1 MGSEMCIRDRHD
13 YRLLDLISMPL
24 LITLMY
30 VWFYF
35 GPTIGGA
42 DVKAIMTISLV
53 APFTLSFSD
62 DYIMAF
68 DSRGFPYPF
77 VIFMNSLLL
86 YLCIPFFLL
95 IYNIFKGNFEKPY
108 FQMFFGTK
116 MDLQQARES
125 FVWPMQQVIGTKV
138 VFVAFVQQK
147 SNDEKKWNE
156 LEKIGINEPWVS
168 LKIPYIIPLALSFF
182 VSALFGDLFSY
193 FLVSPINSLFS

>member
-1 MGSEMCIRDRHD
+1 
-13 YRLLDLISMPL
+13 MPL

-86 YLCIPFFLL
+86 YLCIPFFLVV
-95 IYNIFKGNFEKPY
+95 YNIFKGNFEKPY

-116 MDLQQARES
+116 MDLQQSSRKFCLANAASHWNQGCIRGFCS
-125 FVWPMQQVIGTKV
+125 TKV
-138 VFVAFVQQK
+138 
-147 SNDEKKWNE
+147 
-156 LEKIGINEPWVS
+156 
-168 LKIPYIIPLALSFF
+168 
-182 VSALFGDLFSY
+182 
-193 FLVSPINSLFS
+193 